1 MRVVEIP
8 PNPSPLIESLRD
20 LGYSMGTAL
29 ADLVD
34 NSITAGAKSVQIFSN
49 PSLDDPMIG
58 ILDDGAGM
66 SESVLFEA
74 MRLGTHSPLE
84 VRDRSDLGRFGLGL
98 KTASFSQCR
107 KLSVVSRADGVTS
120 CAQWDLDHVAAS
132 KKWEMRI
139 PGDPSVIPWSDRL
152 GAHGTLVVWEHMGMA
167 DGGAVDDYGPADM
180 VRELDEAIS
189 HLELVFHRFL
199 SGEPGRPRIVM
210 ELNNRPL
217 EPFDPFHST
226 HSATQRAPLEYLK
239 VGDQMVRIEAFTLPH
254 HARVS
259 QSQWDHYGGA
269 EGYLRNQGFY
279 VYRERRLIIHG
290 TWFGLARQT
299 ELTKLAR
306 VRVDIPNS
314 LDQPWKID
322 VKKASAQL
330 PPSVRDRLRRIIE
343 RLGAPSKRVYASRG
357 RRLATEN
364 RVPVWSRL
372 QSQNQISYT
381 INTEHPAVAGL
392 LAKLEGQERQDLLR
406 VLEVSAAALPLDALF
421 ADFGDNANGMSNSD
435 MSDDALRYAAMATF
449 DHLAEAITER
459 DAILDMMRIAEP
471 FRSNWDR
478 TQQFLNDQ
486 SGEREL
492 HERTFEST

>member
-1 MRVVEIP
+1 MRVIEIP

-29 ADLVD
+29 ADLID
-34 NSITAGAKSVQIFSN
+34 NSITAGAKSVRIFSN
-49 PSLDDPMIG
+49 PSRDDPMIG

-66 SESVLFEA
+66 SEAVLFEA
-74 MRLGTHSPLE
+74 MRLGTHNPLE

-107 KLSVVSRADGVTS
+107 KLSVISRTDGVTS
-120 CAQWDLDHVAAS
+120 CAQWDLDHVAHS
-132 KKWEMRI
+132 QSWEMRV
-139 PGDPSVIPWSDRL
+139 PDDPSEIPWSERL
-152 GAHGTLVVWEHMGMA
+152 GAHGTLVVWEHFSLGN
-167 DGGAVDDYGPADM
+167 GGDTDDYDPADL
-180 VRELDEAIS
+180 VRELDEARS

-199 SGEPGRPRIVM
+199 SGEPGRPKIVM
-210 ELNNRPL
+210 ELNDLPL

-226 HSATQRAPLEYLK
+226 HPATQRAPVEFLK
-239 VGDQMVRIEAFTLPH
+239 VGDQTVRIEAFTLPH
-254 HARVS
+254 HARVAKT
-259 QSQWDHYGGA
+259 QWDHYGGA

-343 RLGAPSKRVYASRG
+343 RLGTPSKRVYTSRG

-364 RVPVWSRL
+364 RVPVWSRV
-372 QSQNQISYT
+372 QSQNQVSYS

-421 ADFGDNANGMSNSD
+421 ADFGDNADGLSNSSV
-435 MSDDALRYAAMATF
+435 SDDALGYAAISTF
-449 DHLAEAITER
+449 EQLTKLGRLKDEALEI
-459 DAILDMMRIAEP
+459 MKVAEP

-478 TQQFLNDQ
+478 TELIIDEKTTGDKGND
-486 SGEREL
+486 
-492 HERTFEST
+492 

>member
-29 ADLVD
+29 ADLID
-34 NSITAGAKSVQIFSN
+34 NSITAGAKHVQIFSN
-49 PSLDDPMIG
+49 PSADAPMIG
-58 ILDDGAGM
+58 ILDDGVGM
-66 SESVLFEA
+66 SQNVLFEA
-74 MRLGTHSPLE
+74 MRLGTRSPFE
-84 VRDRSDLGRFGLGL
+84 VRDQSDLGRFGLGL

-107 KLSVVSRADGVTS
+107 KLSVMSRADGTTS
-120 CAQWDLDHVAAS
+120 CAQWDLDHVARS
-132 KKWEMRI
+132 KRWEMRI
-139 PGDPSVIPWSDRL
+139 PNDPSTIPWSDQL
-152 GAHGTLVVWEHMGMA
+152 GTHGTLVVWEHLRTKEDGDAEGYASA
-167 DGGAVDDYGPADM
+167 DL
-180 VRELDEAIS
+180 VRELDEARS

-199 SGEPGRPRIVM
+199 SGEQGRPKIVM
-210 ELNNRPL
+210 ELNDRPL

-226 HSATQRAPLEYLK
+226 HSATQRAPVEYLK
-239 VGDQMVRIEAFTLPH
+239 VGDQTVRIQAFTLPH
-254 HARVS
+254 QARVS

-269 EGYLRNQGFY
+269 EGYVRNQGFY
-279 VYRERRLIIHG
+279 VYRGRRLIIHG

-330 PPSVRDRLRRIIE
+330 PPAVRDRLRRIIE
-343 RLGAPSKRVYASRG
+343 RLGSPSKRVYTSRG

-381 INTEHPAVAGL
+381 INTKHPAVAGL

-435 MSDDALRYAAMATF
+435 VSDDALRYAVISTF
-449 DHLAEAITER
+449 DHLTSLGRPMNEVLEI
-459 DAILDMMRIAEP
+459 MMVAEP
-471 FRSNWDR
+471 FRSNWER
-478 TQQFLNDQ
+478 TQSIID
-486 SGEREL
+486 SE
-492 HERTFEST
+492 T

>member
-1 MRVVEIP
+1 MRVVDIA

-29 ADLVD
+29 ADLID
-34 NSITAGAKSVQIFSN
+34 NSITAGARNVRIFSN
-49 PSLDDPMIG
+49 PSADSPMIA

-66 SESVLFEA
+66 SDTVLFEA
-74 MRLGTHSPLE
+74 MRLGTRSPLE
-84 VRDRSDLGRFGLGL
+84 VRDQFDLGRFGLGL

-120 CAQWDLDHVAAS
+120 CAQWDLDHVARS
-132 KKWEMRI
+132 KRWELLI
-139 PGDPSVIPWSDRL
+139 PDDPSEIPWSDRL
-152 GAHGTLVVWEHMGMA
+152 GAHGTLVVWEQFGLEESAYAYDYRHA
-167 DGGAVDDYGPADM
+167 DL
-180 VRELDEAIS
+180 VRELDEARS

-199 SGEPGRPRIVM
+199 SGEPGRTKIVM
-210 ELNNRPL
+210 ELNNRQL
-217 EPFDPFHST
+217 EPFDPFNSAHP
-226 HSATQRAPLEYLK
+226 ATQRGPVEFLK
-239 VGDQMVRIEAFTLPH
+239 AGDQTVRIEPFTLPH

-259 QSQWDHYGGA
+259 QTQWDHYGGA
-269 EGYLRNQGFY
+269 EGYVRNQGFY

-343 RLGAPSKRVYASRG
+343 RLGVPSKRVYTSRG

-364 RVPVWSRL
+364 RVPVWSRM
-372 QSQNQISYT
+372 QSQNEISYR
-381 INTEHPAVAGL
+381 INTEHPAVASL
-392 LAKLEGQERQDLLR
+392 LRKLVGAEQQDLLR

-421 ADFGDNANGMSNSD
+421 ADFGDNANRMSNGD
-435 MSDDALRYAAMATF
+435 MSDDALRYAAISTF
-449 DHLAEAITER
+449 DHLTSLGRPMDEVLE
-459 DAILDMMRIAEP
+459 MMMVAEP
-471 FRSNWDR
+471 FRSNWER
-478 TQQFLNDQ
+478 TQLIIGQKTQDQ
-486 SGEREL
+486 NS
-492 HERTFEST
+492 

>member
-20 LGYSMGTAL
+20 LGYSLGTAL
-29 ADLVD
+29 ADIID
-34 NSITAGAKSVQIFSN
+34 NSITAGAKRIRIFSN
-49 PSLDDPMIG
+49 PSADNPMIG
-58 ILDDGAGM
+58 ILDDGTGM
-66 SESVLFEA
+66 SETVLFEA
-74 MRLGTHSPLE
+74 MRLGTRSPLE
-84 VRDRSDLGRFGLGL
+84 VRDQSDLGRFGLGL

-107 KLSVVSRADGVTS
+107 KLSVMSRVDGVTS
-120 CAQWDLDHVAAS
+120 CAQWDLDHVARS

-139 PGDPSVIPWSDRL
+139 PDDPSAIPWSETV
-152 GAHGTLVVWEHMGMA
+152 GAHGTLVVWENIGLDEGEDA
-167 DGGAVDDYGPADM
+167 DDSDPADL
-180 VRELDEAIS
+180 VRELDEARS

-199 SGEPGRPRIVM
+199 SSEPGHSKMDM
-210 ELNNRPL
+210 EFNKLPL
-217 EPFDPFHST
+217 EPFDPFHSA
-226 HSATQRAPLEYLK
+226 HLATQRGPVEFLK
-239 VGDQMVRIEAFTLPH
+239 VGKQTVRIEPFTLPH

-259 QSQWDHYGGA
+259 QSQWDHYGCA
-269 EGYLRNQGFY
+269 EGYVRNQGFY

-357 RRLATEN
+357 RRLAAEN
-364 RVPVWSRL
+364 RVPVWSRV
-372 QSQNQISYT
+372 QSQNQISYS
-381 INTEHPAVAGL
+381 INTDHPAVAGL
-392 LAKLEGQERQDLLR
+392 LTKLEGEDRQDLLR

-421 ADFGDNANGMSNSD
+421 ADFGDNANGMSNGD
-435 MSDDALRYAAMATF
+435 MSDDALRYAAISTF
-449 DHLAEAITER
+449 NHLTGLGRPMNEVLE
-459 DAILDMMRIAEP
+459 MMMVAEP
-471 FRSNWDR
+471 FRSNWER
-478 TQQFLNDQ
+478 TQLIIDA
-486 SGEREL
+486 E
-492 HERTFEST
+492 T

>member
-20 LGYSMGTAL
+20 LGYSLGTAL
-29 ADLVD
+29 ADIID
-34 NSITAGAKSVQIFSN
+34 NSITAGAQKIRIFSN
-49 PSLDDPMIG
+49 PSADNPMIG
-58 ILDDGAGM
+58 ILDDGTGM
-66 SESVLFEA
+66 SEAVLVEA
-74 MRLGTHSPLE
+74 MRLGTRSPLE
-84 VRDRSDLGRFGLGL
+84 VRDQSDLGRFGLGL

-107 KLSVVSRADGVTS
+107 KLSVMSRVDGVTS
-120 CAQWDLDHVAAS
+120 CAQWDLDHVARS

-139 PGDPSVIPWSDRL
+139 PDDPSAIPWSETV
-152 GAHGTLVVWEHMGMA
+152 GAHGTLVVWENMGLDEGEDA
-167 DGGAVDDYGPADM
+167 DDSDPADL
-180 VRELDEAIS
+180 VRELDEARS

-199 SGEPGRPRIVM
+199 SSEPGHSKMDM
-210 ELNNRPL
+210 EFNKLPL
-217 EPFDPFHST
+217 EPFDPFHSA
-226 HSATQRAPLEYLK
+226 HLATQRGPVEFLK
-239 VGDQMVRIEAFTLPH
+239 VGNQTVRIEPFTLPH

-259 QSQWDHYGGA
+259 QSQWDHYGCA
-269 EGYLRNQGFY
+269 EGYVRNQGFY

-357 RRLATEN
+357 RRLAAEN
-364 RVPVWSRL
+364 RVPVWSRV
-372 QSQNQISYT
+372 QSQNQISYS
-381 INTEHPAVAGL
+381 INTDHPAVAGL
-392 LAKLEGQERQDLLR
+392 LTKLEGEDRQDLLR

-421 ADFGDNANGMSNSD
+421 ADFGDNANGMSNGD
-435 MSDDALRYAAMATF
+435 MSDDALRYAAISTF
-449 DHLAEAITER
+449 NHLTG
-459 DAILDMMRIAEP
+459 LDRPMNEVLEMMMVAEP
-471 FRSNWDR
+471 FRSNWER
-478 TQQFLNDQ
+478 TQLIIDA
-486 SGEREL
+486 E
-492 HERTFEST
+492 T